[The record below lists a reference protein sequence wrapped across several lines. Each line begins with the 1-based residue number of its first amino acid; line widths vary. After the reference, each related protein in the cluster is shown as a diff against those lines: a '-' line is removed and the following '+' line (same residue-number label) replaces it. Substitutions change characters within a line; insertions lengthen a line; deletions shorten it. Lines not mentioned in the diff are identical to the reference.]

1 MIKKIKEILDSDK
14 SINIIREDFC
24 KKNYND
30 FYVYIS
36 SSFGDT
42 HQQRLYS
49 LLNDI
54 KEIPK
59 CNICNEKELRFI
71 NSEKGYSNYC
81 STKCT
86 SNSPEVKK
94 KRIDTNIKKYGT
106 ENPAQSNDIKQ
117 KIKDT
122 FLENYGVD
130 NPNKTKEV
138 RDKIKATNQERYGSN
153 TVLTDISKNNRSDLD
168 WKSIREK
175 SKQTIFNEI
184 GLYTKTGTREWKEK
198 VSKTVKE
205 KYGEEIE
212 HYSQSK
218 TVKQK
223 KLNNQLERIKSRYN
237 NNNYE
242 FISYDNSETELT
254 LKHLVCNKQFSEQ
267 IIFIQQRYNLDIELC
282 VHCKTPG
289 HILISKGHN
298 ELIEYIKSIYNG
310 NIIINDRRQI
320 SKTELDIY
328 LPDLKIALEFN
339 GLYYHN
345 ELKKTKTYHQ
355 DKTLLCNKNGIRL
368 IHIWEDD
375 WNNKKTILKSIIK
388 SKLGYLSNK
397 IYARQ
402 CIIKE
407 IKKDDE
413 KLFLNHNH
421 LQGYNQ
427 QSFLSLGLYYNDE
440 LVSLINFSKKRISLG
455 NSSLNEIEL
464 LRYANKLEYNIV
476 GGFSKLLSYFKKN
489 YVFNEL
495 VTYGDLSFVD
505 IDNNVYSKNGFKFIK
520 VTEPDYF
527 YIVNSIR
534 QHRFNYRKDILVKQ
548 GFDKNKTEKQIMLDR
563 KLYRIYGCGN
573 LKYKFIND

>member
-1 MIKKIKEILDSDK
+1 MINKIKEIFGSDK
-14 SINIIREDFC
+14 AINIVREDFC

-30 FYVYIS
+30 FYIYILS
-36 SSFGDT
+36 CFGET
-42 HQQRLYS
+42 HQERLYC
-49 LLNDI
+49 LLNNL
-54 KEIPK
+54 KEKPK

-71 NSEKGYSNYC
+71 NSEKGYSKYC
-81 STKCT
+81 STKCL
-86 SNSPEVKK
+86 SNSSEIKQ
-94 KRIDTNIKKYGT
+94 KRIDTNIKKYGVK
-106 ENPAQSNDIKQ
+106 NPAQSNEIKQ
-117 KIKDT
+117 KIKNT
-122 FLENYGVD
+122 FIENYGVD
-130 NPNKTKEV
+130 NPNKIKEI
-138 RDKIKATNQERYGSN
+138 RNKIKETNQERYGFN
-153 TVLTDISKNNRSDLD
+153 TVLTDMTKNNRGNLD
-168 WKSIREK
+168 WATIREK
-175 SKQTIFNEI
+175 SKQTIFNKI
-184 GLYTKTGTREWKEK
+184 GLYTKTGTKEWKEK

-205 KYGEEIE
+205 KYGEDIQ

-218 TVKQK
+218 IVKQK
-223 KLNNQLERIKSRYN
+223 KLNNQLERIKLRYD
-237 NNNYE
+237 NNNYK
-242 FISYDNSETELT
+242 FISYNNSQTELT

-267 IIFIQQRYNLDIELC
+267 IIFIQQRYNLGIELC

-289 HILISKGHN
+289 HILISRGHN
-298 ELIEYIKSIYNG
+298 ELIEYVKSIYKGVIN
-310 NIIINDRRQI
+310 INDRRQI

-345 ELKKTKTYHQ
+345 ELNKTKTYHQ
-355 DKTLLCNKNGIRL
+355 NKTLLCNKNGIRL

-375 WNNKKTILKSIIK
+375 WNNKQDILKSIIK

-402 CIIKE
+402 CIIRE
-407 IKKDDE
+407 IKKEDE

-489 YVFNEL
+489 YIFNEL
-495 VTYGDLSFVD
+495 ITYGDLSFVD
-505 IDNNVYSKNGFKFIK
+505 IDNNVYSKNGFKFLKI
-520 VTEPDYF
+520 TEPDYF

-548 GFDKNKTEKQIMLDR
+548 GFDKNKTEKQIMLER